1 MQLSVYMMKHLYFK
15 QFEGCFFK
23 SKPTII
29 LTIITYEDFSFGI
42 FPKFFGF
49 LLLKFEW
56 CICFKRN
63 FYFKSCNESYL
74 LLQTWIWAHLK
85 HIFLSAFGANSNC
98 RPKRITL
105 PWLFNYFTPPPAVW
119 EQFIGHVPWCT
130 KIHMQKNFIG
140 RVELRRGVK

>member
-1 MQLSVYMMKHLYFK
+1 MRKSTYMMKHLYFK

-23 SKPTII
+23 NKPTII

-56 CICFKRN
+56 FICFERN
-63 FYFKSCNESYL
+63 SYFKSCNESYL

-85 HIFLSAFGANSNC
+85 HLFLSAFGA
-98 RPKRITL
+98 K
-105 PWLFNYFTPPPAVW
+105 
-119 EQFIGHVPWCT
+119 HVGFSKSLNGT
-130 KIHMQKNFIG
+130 KIFLKTGQNLQSAFFYFIF
-140 RVELRRGVK
+140 EWIIISKFEWWTSA